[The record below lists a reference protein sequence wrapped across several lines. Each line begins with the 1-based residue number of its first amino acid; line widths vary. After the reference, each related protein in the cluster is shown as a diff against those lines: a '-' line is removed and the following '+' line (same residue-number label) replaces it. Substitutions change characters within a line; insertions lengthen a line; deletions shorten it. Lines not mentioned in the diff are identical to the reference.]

1 LTRLPEGVIFEN
13 VKEEVMVAKTL
24 AFAGLLLTISAA
36 VVPAIA
42 AEDVIIPSVEAGK
55 QLQLPGTLHKPSGGG
70 PFPAVVMLVG
80 CGGYAGGGPNAEHQ
94 SSWAEKLVEWG
105 YVALQ
110 VDSFSPRGPSLNC
123 DYAGSLTISHD
134 AFSAKSY
141 LSKLP
146 FVDSENIAVVGW
158 SMGGMAVLKIIDR
171 YFRDKAVSPFKAG
184 VAFYPSCYPVYE
196 PDTPLLLMIGKKD
209 EVCRASLAEDLKK
222 KYTDQDWKLEM
233 SLTIYPNAYHSF
245 DMEGLN
251 LEISGHHFQYD
262 PQAAADA
269 IVRLRDFLTKYTGAR

>member
-1 LTRLPEGVIFEN
+1 
-13 VKEEVMVAKTL
+13 MVPRTL
-24 AFAGLLLTISAA
+24 SFAWLLLTFL
-36 VVPAIA
+36 VPVGPAIA
-42 AEDVIIPSVEAGK
+42 AEDVAIPRLETGK
-55 QLQLPGTLHKPSGGG
+55 QLQLPGILHKPSDDG

-110 VDSFSPRGPSLNC
+110 VDSYSPRGPSLIC

-141 LSKLP
+141 LSTLP
-146 FVDSENIAVVGW
+146 FVDPENIAVVGW

-184 VAFYPSCYPVYE
+184 VAFYPLCYPVYQ
-196 PDTPLLLMIGKKD
+196 PDTPLLLMTGEKD
-209 EVCRASLAEDLKK
+209 DVCHASLAEALKK
-222 KYTDQDWKLEM
+222 KYTDRNWKTEL

-245 DMEGLN
+245 DMEGLT
-251 LEISGHHFQYD
+251 LDTSGHHFQYD

-269 IVRLRDFLTKYTGAR
+269 IIRTKDFLEKYKGAR

>member
-1 LTRLPEGVIFEN
+1 MPPGPIKETGRRKSWSPERYF
-13 VKEEVMVAKTL
+13 
-24 AFAGLLLTISAA
+24 FAWLLLTFLGP

-42 AEDVIIPSVEAGK
+42 AEDVIIPSLEAGR
-55 QLQLPGTLHKPSGGG
+55 QLQLPGVLHKPSGGG

-110 VDSFSPRGPSLNC
+110 VDSYSPRGPSLIC

-134 AFSAKSY
+134 AFSAKSC
-141 LSKLP
+141 LSTLP
-146 FVDSENIAVVGW
+146 FVDPENIAVVGW

-171 YFRDKAVSPFKAG
+171 YFRHKAVSPFKAG
-184 VAFYPSCYPVYE
+184 VAFYPLCRPVYQ
-196 PDTPLLLMIGKKD
+196 PDTPLLLMTGKKD
-209 EVCRASLAEDLKK
+209 DVCHASLAEDLKK
-222 KYTDQDWKLEM
+222 KYTDRNWKPELSM
-233 SLTIYPNAYHSF
+233 TIYPNAYHSF
-245 DMEGLN
+245 DMEGLT
-251 LEISGHHFQYD
+251 LDTSGHHFQYD

-269 IVRLRDFLTKYTGAR
+269 IVMMGD